1 MQCTLKPLIKY
12 QCVRSF
18 SSSSS
23 NSGGETFEAR
33 FQHRFKTPQFLPP
46 PEPFTNC
53 AKTYPSR
60 SSSNLQQS
68 E

>member
-1 MQCTLKPLIKY
+1 M
-12 QCVRSF
+12 SF

-60 SSSNLQQS
+60 SASNLQQS
-68 E
+68 EWNFKYIIL